1 MGERVNEAGF
11 EWGRILFYFILLLFL
26 LEELTWDFKVG
37 EADEKPNSMTLG
49 MSICGSGM

>member
-1 MGERVNEAGF
+1 MKRALNGEGF
-11 EWGRILFYFILLLFL
+11 YFILFYFILLLFL